1 MPFMMSDD
9 LDDLF
14 GEDVPVLQSPVHKA
28 PGLSRR
34 LEELR
39 HSGCVQ

>member
-1 MPFMMSDD
+1 MNDD

-14 GEDVPVLQSPVHKA
+14 GEAVPVLQSPVPSI

-34 LEELR
+34 LEELS
-39 HSGCVQ
+39 HSGCAQ